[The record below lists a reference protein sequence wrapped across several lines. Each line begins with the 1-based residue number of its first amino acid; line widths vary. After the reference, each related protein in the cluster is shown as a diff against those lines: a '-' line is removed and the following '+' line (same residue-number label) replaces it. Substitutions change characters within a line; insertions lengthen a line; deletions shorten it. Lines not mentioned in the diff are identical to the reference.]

1 MMPPVLKTTPQ
12 QASLDRLT
20 TSEYD
25 VGNVVP
31 SLTPV
36 VLVLV
41 VEELL
46 VPWIQRALVGG
57 VGALLALPCHGAEA
71 QSMAE

>member
-1 MMPPVLKTTPQ
+1 MMPHVLKTTPQ
-12 QASLDRLT
+12 QGSLDRLT
-20 TSEYD
+20 GEYD

-31 SLTPV
+31 PLAPV

-71 QSMAE
+71 QSVAE